1 MSTVG
6 SGKILAD
13 GTIKVTTD
21 EVAPEHHVGAE
32 AFFKLLTQLTG
43 GESHREARGD
53 SHHHQHEHTHEN
65 SVTHSH

>member
-6 SGKILAD
+6 KGKILTD

-32 AFFKLLTQLTG
+32 AFFKLLAQLTG
-43 GESHREARGD
+43 GETTREARGD
-53 SHHHQHEHTHEN
+53 QSHHHHHVHTHGD
-65 SVTHSH
+65 VTHSH